1 MDVSSALI
9 SILVVVVATVY
20 FFLKRKFSYFER
32 HGIPH
37 IKPESW
43 ILGNLNGVGRTI
55 HLNDLLQK
63 VYDNAKGKDVIAG
76 FYALFSPGMVFVDLD
91 LIKRITVKDFSSFT
105 DRGVHVSEDEPLTGH
120 LFAIGGEKWKF
131 MRSKLSPT
139 FTSGKM
145 KLIYHTVSDKGV
157 GLVKAIETE
166 SNKNGSI
173 EMKNIANRFTIDVV
187 SSAAFGMESNTL
199 INEHPEFVD
208 VFRKI
213 FGEEGVSAASSFLLG
228 MAPRLA
234 KLFGIRMFDKS
245 VDEFF
250 FNVVGGNI
258 KYRETNNIVRNDF
271 LNMLIQLK
279 NKGVVDGDSTGD
291 PRKLTYDETIAQA
304 FIFFF
309 AGADTSSTAISY
321 TMTELAYN
329 PDIQERVRQEVS
341 ERTESSNGEITY
353 ENIHEMP
360 YLNQV
365 INESLRRFP
374 PAFTTLRQCIKDY
387 PIPGTKHVLKK
398 GQGLMIPIYQIHH
411 DEQYWKDPYTFNPD
425 RFTTEEIAKRP
436 NLAFLPFGEGP
447 RNCIGMRFA
456 LVNVKFAVATMVK
469 NFKFTLDTSKTKM
482 PIKLN
487 PQNQSISSIDGY
499 WINFEKISTF

>member
-1 MDVSSALI
+1 MDLSSALI
-9 SILVVVVATVY
+9 SIFVIVVATVY
-20 FFLKRKFSYFER
+20 LFLKRKFSYFER

-43 ILGNLNGVGRTI
+43 ILGNLKGVGRTI

-63 VYDNAKGKDVIAG
+63 IYDNAKGKDVIAG
-76 FYALFSPGMVFVDLD
+76 FYALFNPGMIFVDLD
-91 LIKRITVKDFSSFT
+91 LIKRITVKDFSFFT
-105 DRGVHVSEDEPLTGH
+105 DRGVYVSEDEPLTGH

-166 SNKNGSI
+166 STKKGAI

-187 SSAAFGMESNTL
+187 SSAAFGMEANTL

-213 FGEEGVSAASSFLLG
+213 FGEEGVSAAGSFLLG

-250 FNVVGGNI
+250 YNVVGGNI
-258 KYRETNNIVRNDF
+258 KYRETNNVVRNDF

-279 NKGVVDGDSTGD
+279 NKGAVDGDSQGD

-321 TMTELAYN
+321 TMTELAHN
-329 PDIQERVRQEVS
+329 PDIQERVRQEVL
-341 ERTESSNGEITY
+341 ERTENSNGDITY
-353 ENIHEMP
+353 ENLHEMT

-365 INESLRRFP
+365 INGTPGCISSAQETLDDFFCSIFLESLRRFP

-411 DEQYWKDPYTFNPD
+411 DEQYWNDPYTFNPD
-425 RFTTEEIAKRP
+425 RFTADEIAKRH
-436 NLAFLPFGEGP
+436 NLSFLP
-447 RNCIGMRFA
+447 
-456 LVNVKFAVATMVK
+456 
-469 NFKFTLDTSKTKM
+469 
-482 PIKLN
+482 
-487 PQNQSISSIDGY
+487 
-499 WINFEKISTF
+499 